1 MYTTFTVVR
10 EAASYLKTT
19 YILIVIRVTFLNS
32 NATAISKKE
41 RPKLPL
47 LLHKK
52 YVNFHSY
59 YSRCEKMYNFM
70 HLNVHIP
77 DFPMNP
83 FVLCFCCGRFR
94 VYFYRG
100 HFGFADVYSRQ

>member
-1 MYTTFTVVR
+1 MYTTFTVIG
-10 EAASYLKTT
+10 EAASNLKTT
-19 YILIVIRVTFLNS
+19 YILIIILVTFLNG
-32 NATAISKKE
+32 NATAILKKE

-52 YVNFHSY
+52 YVNFHFY

-77 DFPMNP
+77 DFLTNH
-83 FVLCFCCGRFR
+83 FILRFSSGRSR

-100 HFGFADVYSRQ
+100 HFGFAYAYSRQ